1 MGSQCKCQ
9 QERLESTVGKQLGC
23 TWIEVNNGGNRLWEM
38 ANIILKFFKTVQ
50 LKRFSMQMDDAWYM
64 PDTKNCPAKCIR
76 RRKGVQIVL

>member
-1 MGSQCKCQ
+1 MSREAGKHCGKTARTHWDQGQ
-9 QERLESTVGKQLGC
+9 QWGETD
-23 TWIEVNNGGNRLWEM
+23 LWEM